1 MKPATKTT
9 KAVLWIAGI
18 ACIALV
24 VTACND
30 GDDVALP
37 PITQPALPPITPI
50 QPAPPPVTQPAPPPV
65 TQPAP
70 PPVQGRGSRLAAV
83 RERGTV
89 ICGGRNDT
97 AGFAFLDADGR
108 SDGFDIAL
116 CRAVAAAVLG
126 DPQAIELR
134 VVDFSGRAVALQ
146 TGVID
151 MLSLQTTWTTLRDV
165 EWGDF
170 VPTMFYDGQGFMV
183 RRALNV
189 TSVFGLSNTTVCVTE
204 GTTTLLNVNDF
215 SRENGLNLTP
225 LTFPTQ
231 AASEAAYVSGVC
243 SAVTSDRSA
252 LASILSGFQDP
263 TAHVVLPET
272 ISEEPLGPVVPHGD
286 GLWFDIVK
294 TVMSMLI
301 YAEAYDVTAAT
312 VPTTMPTGD
321 VETDRLFGLE
331 GTYGQASL
339 SLSQTAAQDVIR
351 AVGNYGELYTRYLGP
366 NGLNLPRENSR
377 NALWSSAT
385 CAACPKGGQIYAAPP
400 R

>member
-1 MKPATKTT
+1 MMKPATKTT
-9 KAVLWIAGI
+9 KAVLWVAGV
-18 ACIALV
+18 ACIALAA
-24 VTACND
+24 TACSD
-30 GDDVALP
+30 GDDVTP
-37 PITQPALPPITPI
+37 PPAAAQQPAPT

-65 TQPAP
+65 TAP

-89 ICGGRNDT
+89 ICGGRND
-97 AGFAFLDADGR
+97 APGFAFLDANGLP
-108 SDGFDIAL
+108 DGFDIAL

-134 VVDFSGRAVALQ
+134 VVTFSGRDVALQ

-183 RRALNV
+183 RRALNL
-189 TSVFGLSNTTVCVTE
+189 TSVFDLSNTTVCVTE

-215 SRENGLNLTP
+215 LRENGLNITP
-225 LTFPTQ
+225 LVFPDDT
-231 AASEAAYVSGVC
+231 AVRDAYVSGAC
-243 SAVTSDRSA
+243 GAITSDRSD
-252 LASILSGFQDP
+252 LASFISTLADP

-301 YAEAYDVTAAT
+301 YAEAYGVTAAT

-339 SLSQTAAQDVIR
+339 GLSQTAAQDVIR
-351 AVGNYGELYTRYLGP
+351 AVGNYGELYARYLGP

-385 CAACPKGGQIYAAPP
+385 CTACPKGGQIYAAPP